1 MADTRNISQPSQGSE
16 ELGSETRSARR
27 TDAPSAG
34 TDTQTKI
41 AAASG
46 KHKEDSSE
54 KNVNDDELILNNKTD
69 APDGLENATKRDN

>member
-27 TDAPSAG
+27 TDAPSTG

-41 AAASG
+41 AAAGG

-69 APDGLENATKRDN
+69 APDGLENTTKRDN